1 MTLDRNPDNFFEET
15 NQAAFVPSNLVPGIE
30 ASNDKFYNIVCDLK
44 DVKKDIQDRVIA
56 NFPKADKDFGNRVKK
71 AIGYK

>member
-44 DVKKDIQDRVIA
+44 DVKKRYS
-56 NFPKADKDFGNRVKK
+56 R
-71 AIGYK
+71 